1 MPKPLLLARPSGVY
15 ARFLVPKDLRA
26 LVGSRFLVRPLH
38 APFGDVARLVAA
50 RMGMALSQAFQAL
63 RQGQAVDIDEVLRRV
78 RRNGVQQLILKGITF
93 PNGAGVTEVEIKTP
107 EDMAFWRE
115 TLEKMASADPV
126 ESIGLL
132 PEHFLLKQQEVHAKR
147 EATDRSVGPSLSKA
161 IENHLTDLTNAKLQP
176 KTVLESRHTLRLFAG
191 VVGEDLPVSELS
203 QDHVR
208 EFFSAIRW
216 WPSNASKR
224 PAYRGM
230 PVLEVMALAKANDEP
245 EPAAWTIK
253 KHRQRLS
260 VFFISLVE
268 AKRLDVNP
276 LAGVR
281 AVATPDEEDR
291 GSPFTDNEL
300 GAIFGSAFVP
310 WASKYPHRWFGPML
324 GLYSGARVNEVAQLR
339 VDDIATVDGVPGFYV
354 RVVANGQ
361 RIKSKHSR
369 RFVPLAQPVLEA
381 GFLDYVQEAKAAGH
395 VQLFPN
401 LPNSTGLGFGRQ
413 LSRQF
418 STYIKRQG
426 VEEKGQGFHGFR
438 HTLADRLDAAGASPA
453 AIGAVTGH
461 AAGQTVLEKHY
472 IHRSTLPDR
481 VATLG
486 KFSPPVVLPRY
497 QPGQF
502 DLALRSAEQKLLEV
516 GRRGGKK
523 KAPR

>member
-50 RMGMALSQAFQAL
+50 RMGMALSHAFQAL

-132 PEHFLLKQQEVHAKR
+132 PEHFLLKQQETHAKR
-147 EATDRSVGPSLSKA
+147 EATGRSVGLSLSKA

-176 KTVLESRHTLRLFAG
+176 KTILESRHTLRLFAG
-191 VVGEDLPVSELS
+191 VVGEDLPVSELA

-268 AKRLDVNP
+268 AKRVGVNP

-291 GSPFTDNEL
+291 GSPFTDSEL

-324 GLYSGARVNEVAQLR
+324 GLYSGARVNEVAQLQ

-354 RVVANGQ
+354 RVVARGQ
-361 RIKSKHSR
+361 RIKGKHSR
-369 RFVPLAQPVLEA
+369 RFIPLAQAVLEGRVPGLRA
-381 GFLDYVQEAKAAGH
+381 GGQGRRPCAVVPQSPEQHRSGIWQAAVTPVFHLHQAARRRGKGAGLSRFSPHLGRSPRRRRCVASGHRRGHRTCCGADGFGEALHSPLHPAGPRGDVGQVLASGCVAA
-395 VQLFPN
+395 L
-401 LPNSTGLGFGRQ
+401 STG
-413 LSRQF
+413 
-418 STYIKRQG
+418 
-426 VEEKGQGFHGFR
+426 
-438 HTLADRLDAAGASPA
+438 
-453 AIGAVTGH
+453 AV
-461 AAGQTVLEKHY
+461 
-472 IHRSTLPDR
+472 
-481 VATLG
+481 
-486 KFSPPVVLPRY
+486 
-497 QPGQF
+497 
-502 DLALRSAEQKLLEV
+502 
-516 GRRGGKK
+516 
-523 KAPR
+523 